1 MAQQFSLQAGNRD
14 YPQVLQ
20 LCHGYGQPFL
30 DVARQYISLFQGKA
44 VNITTVYLTG
54 TGDESLARDTGGNE
68 VIFLEFSSRQIRGL
82 KRAAIAQVRNIC
94 QQRGIR
100 FAVAHRYKSIF
111 IASHVTG
118 LFVVGVH
125 HAFGDYERF
134 TRRWY
139 ANRKRDNLALLGV
152 SDAVRDDVR
161 SKLPR
166 WSPKRIETL
175 YNRVD
180 YAALKR
186 DLLPRQ
192 QARAQLGIAD
202 EGFVFANV
210 GRLHPDKDQRTLI
223 AAFARIAAE
232 LDRAQLLII
241 GRGRLQQDLQQQID
255 GLGLQQRV
263 HLTGPIADA
272 ARLYSAFDGFLLS
285 SDHEPFG
292 MVLLEAMAAGT
303 PIAATHCGGGCE
315 VVGDTGLLFPLGDD
329 AALADAMR
337 TLYGLDQAQ
346 RNDWVQ
352 RMDQRV
358 ADMFTLSAGAR
369 VFWRLPFVQ
378 QHLSLGERDG
388 DN

>member
-1 MAQQFSLQAGNRD
+1 MAQHYSLQAGNRD
-14 YPQVLQ
+14 HPQVLQ

-44 VNITTVYLTG
+44 VDIITVYLTG

-82 KRAAIAQVRNIC
+82 KRAAIAQVSDIC

-100 FAVAHRYKSIF
+100 FAIAHRYKPIF
-111 IASHVTG
+111 VASHVSG

-125 HAFGDYERF
+125 HAFGDYERL

-139 ANRKRDNLALLGV
+139 ANRQRDKLALLGV
-152 SDAVRDDVR
+152 SNAVRDDVR
-161 SKLPR
+161 SKLPA
-166 WSPKRIETL
+166 WSPNRIETL

-180 YAALKR
+180 YTALKSN
-186 DLLPRQ
+186 LLPRQ
-192 QARAQLGIAD
+192 QARAQLGIAED
-202 EGFVFANV
+202 CFVFANV

-223 AAFARIAAE
+223 AAFARVAAE

-241 GRGRLQQDLQQQID
+241 GRGRLRQELQQQID
-255 GLGLQQRV
+255 NLGLQQRV

-272 ARLYSAFDGFLLS
+272 SRLYSAFDGFLLS

-292 MVLLEAMAAGT
+292 MVLLEAMAAGI
-303 PIAATHCGGGCE
+303 PIAATNCGGGCE
-315 VVGDTGLLFPLGDD
+315 VVGDSGLLFPLADD

-337 TLYGLDQAQ
+337 TLYGLD
-346 RNDWVQ
+346 RVERDSWVQ

-358 ADMFTLSAGAR
+358 ADLFTLTAGAR
-369 VFWRLPFVQ
+369 VFWGLPFVQ
-378 QHLSLGERDG
+378 RYLKPGDLDG